1 MKKAFA
7 LAGVITMLPLG
18 LGAKVDHAIAR
29 FDGAIGV
36 LPVVINPLNSAQVV
50 NTVRGIGPGVFPWT
64 IRSLRARL
72 DGDGD
77 FKARGEGLVLAFGGP
92 APIGTRGDIAAV
104 RALLFCG
111 TSTAPHVSEPGGLD
125 LGGNFRIEGKLTP
138 AAGPDCLTPTLL
150 IALGAGTAQA
160 PFRWLVAGI
169 PDVSDSN

>member
-50 NTVRGIGPGVFPWT
+50 NTVRESGLVCSVT

-72 DGDGD
+72 DGMETSRL
-77 FKARGEGLVLAFGGP
+77 RGEGLVLAFGGP

-104 RALLFCG
+104 RALLSAARPRRRTSSSPVGLISVG
-111 TSTAPHVSEPGGLD
+111 TSSRGE
-125 LGGNFRIEGKLTP
+125 LTP
-138 AAGPDCLTPTLL
+138 AGSDRLPDADAPHRARCGNGPRRSGGSWPASPT
-150 IALGAGTAQA
+150 
-160 PFRWLVAGI
+160 
-169 PDVSDSN
+169 